1 MGIFRQFPYSNFH
14 DMNMD
19 EILKL
24 MRELQ
29 EEWDATKNE
38 WSDMKTFINT
48 YFENLDV
55 TKEISDKINSMI
67 ADGSFNSIIDPV
79 IATETAKWLANHITV
94 TEGTTVI
101 DDTLTVRGAAAD
113 AKATGDAIND
123 LKSEAAHISEV
134 SLIKINDESLY
145 NVNAEFEQGIFTSS
159 GESPDEYWI
168 RTPLNELLDN
178 GFTIYNPDGLRWAI
192 GVYDSSNTFLWYAIL
207 GSYPTS
213 DPSIFTDKIC
223 HIDYLNDYKYR
234 LRVARTTYV
243 KLSPAQ
249 NTLKVYRDYVD
260 KNDVV
265 MKSRYRKPAITL
277 TNALIYHKVGSAS
290 GTEGAIYDTEYYR
303 VSNLIRIKKGE
314 TIRAYGA
321 GAPTVW
327 LMAEFNSAGQFIQ
340 GLKVGDGLYHIYE
353 YTADH
358 DMYIKIC
365 GQVTYYAT
373 GQNPVITSANL
384 RNDTIIYYE
393 NDFYSDEIKN
403 SPLYG
408 KTITGMG
415 DSLMRGSITGNDAT
429 WLHLLALK
437 YNMTEHNLGINGNAF
452 TADTGTGTPMSE
464 RYNMIP
470 ESDIIVV
477 EGGANDKNSDVP
489 LGNVTDTENTS
500 FAGALNTVITGIRT
514 MYPKATL
521 LFLTDYNRYP
531 SHYRA
536 YADMM
541 IKVCNYRS
549 VPVFDNV
556 SDANVALTESSMSA
570 WQDEGLALMGTA
582 NLHLSPECYRKELLP
597 KYEAKLL
604 SLLGV

>member
-303 VSNLIRIKKGE
+303 VSNLIRIRKGE

-340 GLKVGDGLYHIYE
+340 GLKVGDRLYHIYE

-464 RYNMIP
+464 RYNTIP